1 MVFRKAT
8 GSRNEQNRRK
18 NEQGSVFMF
27 VNLDMSKIVQP
38 KYWYYDTK
46 LKYGDKG
53 KLCYMVKDSL
63 IVHVKSEDVYT
74 DLAGDFQ
81 KKSDTSNFDVERP
94 LLIEKKTKKVIRLMK
109 DELGGRIMKEFV
121 DL

>member
-94 LLIEKKTKKVIRLMK
+94 LLIEKKNKKR
-109 DELGGRIMKEFV
+109 DQANEG
-121 DL
+121 